1 VSAYIDGVHVSKR
14 QEKWAKAARRG
25 AIPKEVNVIPQRAVG
40 CPSVAGGG
48 GWQSGGSMR
57 AVSGAPL
64 TVTTYTELKGLL
76 EGVGR
81 G

>member
-1 VSAYIDGVHVSKR
+1 VSAYIDGVACV
-14 QEKWAKAARRG
+14 EAAGEMGKSGETRRY
-25 AIPKEVNVIPQRAVG
+25 PKDLDVIPQRAVG

-64 TVTTYTELKGLL
+64 TVTTYTKDSIDSDILSL
-76 EGVGR
+76 
-81 G
+81 